1 MLEVKAVVGF
11 SAKKLKMETSSQC
24 SRYACKCWPWQ
35 QSSEIGMEGIL
46 ELPLLPAAHLG
57 KLEMSLRSGQLQSYL
72 EIFKDCQLVRALE
85 GEPS

>member
-1 MLEVKAVVGF
+1 
-11 SAKKLKMETSSQC
+11 
-24 SRYACKCWPWQ
+24 
-35 QSSEIGMEGIL
+35 MEGIL